1 MHSSPSPL
9 RSSSLAAWRTEITQ
23 IAETHQEDKQTGGGT
38 HSGLPQPT
46 FKILCKIGLF
56 RGPLLRKDELI
67 LVIRLGTPVPKE
79 ETASSSRPSVGRMS
93 LRRAHA
99 QLLSE
104 GGDLSISQF
113 ALEICTN
120 IS

>member
-1 MHSSPSPL
+1 M
-9 RSSSLAAWRTEITQ
+9 RN
-23 IAETHQEDKQTGGGT
+23 
-38 HSGLPQPT
+38 
-46 FKILCKIGLF
+46 
-56 RGPLLRKDELI
+56 DELI

-104 GGDLSISQF
+104 GGD
-113 ALEICTN
+113 
-120 IS
+120 

>member
-1 MHSSPSPL
+1 MEDRDHPDRRDPPRRQADRQAGRRRDTFRVTTTNVQNIMQNRFIQGPSL
-9 RSSSLAAWRTEITQ
+9 RN
-23 IAETHQEDKQTGGGT
+23 
-38 HSGLPQPT
+38 
-46 FKILCKIGLF
+46 
-56 RGPLLRKDELI
+56 DELI